1 MIGYIVLGILVALS
15 VIIGIKAYSSTHYK
29 LEIEREEHDKYLRLF
44 KFMGKWMVAEEQ
56 GQSLV
61 SSITNLDEDICILGD
76 NSISAVL
83 RSKLDKAGV
92 EYKFVTEMENCIG
105 SEVVIVT
112 DISQYEL
119 IQGKLNDLGVKSIS
133 VEDLF
138 YR

>member
-1 MIGYIVLGILVALS
+1 MIGYIVLGIMVALS

-56 GQSLV
+56 GQSII
-61 SSITNLDEDICILGD
+61 SSITRLDGEICILGD
-76 NSISAVL
+76 NPISVVL
-83 RSKLDKAGV
+83 RSKLDKASV
-92 EYKFVTEMENCIG
+92 EYKFVTEMENCTE
-105 SEVVIVT
+105 SDVVIVT

>member
-1 MIGYIVLGILVALS
+1 
-15 VIIGIKAYSSTHYK
+15 
-29 LEIEREEHDKYLRLF
+29 
-44 KFMGKWMVAEEQ
+44 MGKWMVAEEQ